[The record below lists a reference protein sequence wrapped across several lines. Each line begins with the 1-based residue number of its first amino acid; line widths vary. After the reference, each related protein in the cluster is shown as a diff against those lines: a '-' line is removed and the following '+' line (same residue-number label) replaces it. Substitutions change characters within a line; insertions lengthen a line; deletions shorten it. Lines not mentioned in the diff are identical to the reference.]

1 MRPTD
6 CDLLVIDVTGTSCE
20 DINFRSGILATVP
33 ALRAS
38 RERSPLSNGPDARPP
53 TGAALLP
60 LFPTLLAAYP
70 SSTPRSAP
78 LSPLAPLL
86 ALPPSA
92 SPLPD
97 ALRPLADLYE
107 SHLVRARYAK
117 PEPTERDWAECTK
130 AVAVFVGVLSG
141 LERRTAAGA

>member
-1 MRPTD
+1 VSD
-6 CDLLVIDVTGTSCE
+6 TGTSCE
-20 DINFRSGILATVP
+20 DVNFRSAILATVP
-33 ALRAS
+33 ALRTSHPAL
-38 RERSPLSNGPDARPP
+38 PLARGKTDACLPA
-53 TGAALLP
+53 GAALLP
-60 LFPTLLAAYP
+60 LYPTLLAAYP

-86 ALPPSA
+86 ALPPSH

-141 LERRTAAGA
+141 LERSAAEA

>member
-1 MRPTD
+1 M
-6 CDLLVIDVTGTSCE
+6 CLSSGLLSPARLSDQLTTLTS
-20 DINFRSGILATVP
+20 
-33 ALRAS
+33 
-38 RERSPLSNGPDARPP
+38 

-60 LFPTLLAAYP
+60 LYPSLLGAYP
-70 SSTPRSAP
+70 SPSPRSAP

-86 ALPPSA
+86 ALPPPT

-117 PEPTERDWAECTK
+117 SEPSERDWAECTK

-141 LERRTAAGA
+141 LERGPGA